1 MAQVRYDAAL
11 MERGAEARRLI
22 RHGEDPVRM
31 LLAVVWPDHDWAES
45 AFNTRLAGC
54 PRCSGTVGCEECGST
69 GLVTVARRKL
79 LAIED
84 LAAAV
89 YEAA

>member
-1 MAQVRYDAAL
+1 MK
-11 MERGAEARRLI
+11 RGEVARRLI
-22 RHGEDPVRM
+22 VQGEDPVRM
-31 LLAVVWPDHDWAES
+31 LLAVVWPDHDWAETVLR
-45 AFNTRLAGC
+45 TRLTHC
-54 PRCSGTVGCEECGST
+54 PRCSISTVGCEECGST
-69 GLVTVARRKL
+69 GLVTPARRRL